1 MRKRR
6 IFTTVVALLVA
17 FGLWEAAMADPPPK
31 AAGEAQFAVTTP
43 IVDTGGI
50 ADCRDDNVDDVCDRS
65 IAFITKTGHWG
76 IRISAVEPNGA
87 GPFRVC
93 LTGEHG
99 AILLAEDLTPVGPNN
114 VLSAGGD
121 VYADTGLELVRL
133 PGFAILRYD
142 QSYPTGCYGHLVE
155 FVSGVRVY

>member
-99 AILLAEDLTPVGPNN
+99 AMLVAEGLVPVGPNDAI
-114 VLSAGGD
+114 SAGGG
-121 VYADTGLELVRL
+121 VHADTGLEVVQL
-133 PGFAILRYD
+133 PGFAVMRYD
-142 QSYPTGCYGHLVE
+142 NEYPTDCYGHLVE
-155 FVSGVRVY
+155 FVTGVRVD